1 MILFII
7 YTFLK
12 KYSNPSWINTTL
24 KINKIFKGTI
34 LNLLLSL
41 LLVLILLMPMLS
53 NAQYLQLNYKII
65 RNGEEIGWLR
75 LEKTTRGNK
84 SDLLLVSEI
93 KTKVVFPITIFAKES
108 STFERGK
115 LLYSSQVRKT
125 NGTLNLDKHTRL
137 VVNEY
142 EVFENDEKQK
152 LSFSSIG
159 ANLQSLYF
167 DEPINSK
174 SVYCDNQKCFVKVT
188 KTTDG
193 GYKVTFPK
201 GNTNCYYYKE
211 GLCVKVKIT
220 HTFYS
225 VEIIL
230 DPLFNSYA
238 SNK

>member
-12 KYSNPSWINTTL
+12 KYSNPGWIQTTL

-34 LNLLLSL
+34 LNLLLSFI
-41 LLVLILLMPMLS
+41 LVLILLMPMLS

-125 NGTLNLDKHTRL
+125 NGTLNLDKQTRL

-142 EVFENDEKQK
+142 EVLENDEKQK

-159 ANLQSLYF
+159 ENLLCMYF

-174 SVYCDNQKCFVKVT
+174 SVYCDNQKCFVKVN
-188 KTTDG
+188 KTSDG
-193 GYKVTFPK
+193 GYKVTFPN

-238 SNK
+238 NNK